1 MNERVSV
8 FDKNVEEYDRWY
20 DENKRAY
27 QTELEV
33 LRRFI
38 PREGR
43 GLEVGV
49 GTGRFGGP
57 LGVDAGIDPA
67 PNMLAIARERG
78 IKAEV
83 GTAENIP
90 FEDETFDYVLMVTVD
105 PFLEDI
111 GAALREIRRVLKPE
125 GTIIVGMLDRD
136 SPFGKI
142 LQETRDEDKFFRFAQ
157 FSAAGEMIDRLR
169 AAGFDAIRS
178 AQTLLGDRLDT
189 EDAYEIREGY
199 GEGAF
204 VVLSGKKSITQVG

>member
-20 DENKRAY
+20 DENERAY

-142 LQETRDEDKFFRFAQ
+142 LQEIRDEDKFFRFAQ

-169 AAGFDAIRS
+169 AAGFGAIRS